1 MYPDPTVCRFLLYYI
16 VEWCVS
22 RCVSESKKGFPS
34 LFCREE
40 QDFEYACL
48 VQEEMLRCAEE
59 AQRREQDDEV
69 GTNQLN
75 QACITLTFLQWVD

>member
-1 MYPDPTVCRFLLYYI
+1 MYPDPTVYRFLLSYI
-16 VEWCVS
+16 AEWCVGS
-22 RCVSESKKGFPS
+22 CVSESKKGFSP

-69 GTNQLN
+69 HTNL
-75 QACITLTFLQWVD
+75 IKLTFLQWGD